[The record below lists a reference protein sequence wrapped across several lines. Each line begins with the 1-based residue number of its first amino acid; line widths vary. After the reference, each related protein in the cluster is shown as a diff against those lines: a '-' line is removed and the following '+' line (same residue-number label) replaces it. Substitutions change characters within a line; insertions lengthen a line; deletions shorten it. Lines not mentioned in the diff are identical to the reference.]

1 MIQVTFNDV
10 MSRPFPVPNETSRE
24 LGPNPCR
31 QVPLDCAVK
40 TLENEGVSS
49 TSQCIF
55 CTLIMIVVFSL
66 YRSRQLPYHWMWQ
79 KQ

>member
-10 MSRPFPVPNETSRE
+10 MSRPFSVQNETLKE
-24 LGPNPCR
+24 GPNPRR

-49 TSQCIF
+49 TSQCTF

-66 YRSRQLPYHWMWQ
+66 CSSRQLPYRWM
-79 KQ
+79 